1 MIDKKFMLRAIEL
14 AKKGIG
20 KTNPNPLVG
29 AVIVKDGKIISEGFH
44 EAYGKPHAERAALS
58 ALEKTKGSAEDCNMY
73 VTLEPCCHYGKQPP
87 CTDAII
93 ESGIR
98 HVIIGSADPNPLVAG
113 KGISILRNHGIEV
126 TENFMRKECDDIN
139 PVFFHYIKTGTPF
152 VVMKYAM
159 TTDGKIASFSGASKW
174 ITGEAARRRVHEDR
188 NRYSGIMV
196 GIGTILKDDP
206 LLTCRLPDGHS
217 PVRIICDS
225 KLITPIGSQIVK
237 TACEIETIIATCCS
251 DEDKYPPYLKAGCRI
266 VRTQSDE
273 GCVDLNYL
281 MAVLGKEKIDSIL
294 LEGGSTLNWSALK
307 CGIVNKV
314 QTYIAPKIL
323 GGKTAPSPVGGQG
336 AMTPDSAFMLSKPHI
351 SVIGNDLLLESEVLK
366 CSRE

>member
-1 MIDKKFMLRAIEL
+1 MTDKKFMLRAIEL

-44 EAYGKPHAERAALS
+44 EAYGKLHAERAALS
-58 ALEKTKGSAEDCNMY
+58 ALEKTNGSAEGCDMY

-93 ESGIR
+93 RSKIN
-98 HVIIGSADPNPLVAG
+98 HVIIGSPDPNPLVAG
-113 KGISILRNHGIEV
+113 KGISILKNHGIRI
-126 TENFMRKECDDIN
+126 TKNFLRKDCDDIN
-139 PVFFHYIKTGTPF
+139 SVFFHYIKTGTPY

-159 TTDGKIASFSGASKW
+159 TADGKTASFSGASKW

-188 NRYSGIMV
+188 NRYYGIMV
-196 GIGTILKDDP
+196 GIGTVIRDDP
-206 LLTCRLPDGHS
+206 LLTCRIQGGRS

-225 KLITPIGSQIVK
+225 KLITPDSSRIVK
-237 TACEIETIIATCCS
+237 TADKISTILATCC
-251 DEDKYPPYLKAGCRI
+251 DDTAKYRPYLKAGCRI
-266 VRTQSDE
+266 IQTPSAK
-273 GCVDLNYL
+273 GHVDLNYL
-281 MAVLGKEKIDSIL
+281 MTALGKEKIDSIL
-294 LEGGSTLNWSALK
+294 LEGGGTLNWSALN

-314 QTYIAPKIL
+314 QIYIAPKIL

-336 AMTPDSAFMLSKPHI
+336 AMAPDSAFILSKPHI
-351 SVIGNDLLLESEVLK
+351 TIIGEDILLESEVLK
-366 CSRE
+366 CSQE